1 MKDIRDSGQ
10 GRIRVR
16 VRVQPAAPRNE
27 LLGWNAAGELRV
39 KVAAPPREGEANK
52 ELVRFLAKRFS
63 VPRREIV
70 VESGEKS
77 RSKVISAPAALA
89 ADLRALP
96 DDTTA

>member
-1 MKDIRDSGQ
+1 MKDIKDSGS
-10 GRIRVR
+10 GRIRFR

-27 LLGWNAAGELRV
+27 LLGWNTAGELRI
-39 KVAAPPREGEANK
+39 KVAAPPREGEANE

-77 RSKVISAPAALA
+77 RSKIVSAPAAIA
-89 ADLRALP
+89 EALRALP
-96 DDTTA
+96 EV

>member
-1 MKDIRDSGQ
+1 MKDIKDSGS
-10 GRIRVR
+10 GRIRFR

-27 LLGWNAAGELRV
+27 LLGWNTAGELRI
-39 KVAAPPREGEANK
+39 KVAAPPREGEANE

-77 RSKVISAPAALA
+77 RSKIVSAPAALA
-89 ADLRALP
+89 EALRALP
-96 DDTTA
+96 EV

>member
-1 MKDIRDSGQ
+1 MKEIRDSGE
-10 GRIRVR
+10 GRIRFR

-27 LLGWNAAGELRV
+27 LLGWNTAGELRI

-63 VPRREIV
+63 LPRREIV

-77 RSKVISAPAALA
+77 RSKIVSAPAALA
-89 ADLRALP
+89 AELRALP
-96 DDTTA
+96 EMQPE